1 MIYNINLLGYFK
13 NTIKC
18 LSSSTPLPHL
28 QKSTLSRRVYS
39 PLGRSPDPICCN
51 MMCEIS
57 RHGNVRT
64 SVFGIKILS
73 VSRVSLPHPMLESF
87 QEEKCSRV

>member
-1 MIYNINLLGYFK
+1 
-13 NTIKC
+13 
-18 LSSSTPLPHL
+18 
-28 QKSTLSRRVYS
+28 
-39 PLGRSPDPICCN
+39 

-73 VSRVSLPHPMLESF
+73 VSRVSLPHLKVESF
-87 QEEKCSRV
+87 QEEKYSENADLTLEFPRKELNSPLLATFGKQRC